1 MEITALCAVIACLR
15 LFPSRSQF
23 FQYESVTLSCEANW
37 SEWRVR
43 RNTSKQISELC
54 PQYSTQANKSECLLS
69 ELYEQDSGLYWCES
83 AAGERSDSV
92 NIRVTDEPI
101 ILDSPGHPV
110 SEGENLTLHC
120 KIRPPLSSNLTRFYR
135 NGVLVGDSSAG
146 TFTIRS
152 VSKSD
157 EGFYK
162 CNASEMGES
171 AESWVAVRGR
181 RPQTPTAPLTFILLP
196 VVAGFLLLIALML
209 LCHWRNHKGGVK
221 RSVSYTEVIISE
233 DRKPQ
238 RITGESVALVSS
250 EFYEQIRSLETH

>member
-1 MEITALCAVIACLR
+1 MV
-15 LFPSRSQF
+15 RS
-23 FQYESVTLSCEANW
+23 L
-37 SEWRVR
+37 
-43 RNTSKQISELC
+43 
-54 PQYSTQANKSECLLS
+54 
-69 ELYEQDSGLYWCES
+69 S
-83 AAGERSDSV
+83 AAAQDGDNSSLRRYWSNCLWSGREESPPDTKQDV
-92 NIRVTDEPI
+92 DEPI

-110 SEGENLTLHC
+110 SEGENVTLHC
-120 KIRPPLSSNLTRFYR
+120 RSSPLLSSNLTRFYR

-162 CNASEMGES
+162 CNASGIGES

-238 RITGESVALVSS
+238 RITDIGSVPTFYSRVIPESC
-250 EFYEQIRSLETH
+250 